1 MFGMQTASDV
11 RKLMVQQIRR
21 KGPTL
26 LKWLQTWS
34 LASLNFGRILD
45 LENTG
50 TRVFQHY
57 PWVEEID
64 RRYPQLKAYRADYSP
79 TRWSPRRLTKPAP
92 IGPSSHLVLPTATE
106 VETEWHQPGPN
117 HGLAD
122 RCFAPVLVVPGRR
135 AQSEIGHLAPLLVA
149 PLTGNVTR
157 GCKAPASAAPSP
169 LVPAGC

>member
-26 LKWLQTWS
+26 LKWLQTWTTAES
-34 LASLNFGRILD
+34 ISGRLLAHP
-45 LENTG
+45 
-50 TRVFQHY
+50 V
-57 PWVEEID
+57 V
-64 RRYPQLKAYRADYSP
+64 ARAVDEARS
-79 TRWSPRRLTKPAP
+79 
-92 IGPSSHLVLPTATE
+92 VLPTATE